1 MHHADCGAVN
11 VACHFAA
18 DEPRDRLHFHCP
30 SSNCHSLRVPGPL
43 RSRSLPLLCRRYP
56 FTSYSVLSLFVCF
69 TMHFLPALLLFT
81 PPAITCSQYFHRW
94 ASPFSPFNPFAM
106 TAYNFR
112 YRYIYIYLYQYTV
125 YRYIYI
131 YIHINISINSKSM
144 YIYKYI
150 YIMPFQYIYI
160 YGKRKRHTSVVLCKG
175 KTEVCVFLSR
185 QKVNGNRR
193 LLFQQMCPLCHSLC
207 PLHTSLDTYIANP
220 LAETSRIF

>member
-1 MHHADCGAVN
+1 

-160 YGKRKRHTSVVLCKG
+160 YTENGNGTLPLFSAKGKRKFVFSLGGKRYTVIDLCYFNKHA
-175 KTEVCVFLSR
+175 TPYALSILHLIHG
-185 QKVNGNRR
+185 QSTGGN
-193 LLFQQMCPLCHSLC
+193 
-207 PLHTSLDTYIANP
+207 
-220 LAETSRIF
+220 